1 MSDQPAADRPVRRV
15 SIGPLLRALEPDFPG
30 ITASKIRFLE
40 DQGLVHPERTASG
53 YRKYSSQDLERLQA
67 VLRLQREH
75 YMPLKVIRE
84 LADAGRLLD
93 FQDPAAP
100 VVSKDCEPAESSEQQ
115 QSDVPSSGS
124 MLSRR
129 SEHSLTMRELCLRS
143 GAGVALVR
151 ELLNFGLIR
160 DGEGHFDSHDIAVAA
175 AARELQAFGVEPR
188 HLRTL
193 RQAADRETGLVE
205 QAVATE
211 ATRRTQESARR
222 AAQRAE
228 EIAGLCLSMHAALVS
243 SRLEQLQR
251 GIAPEEP
258 SQG

>member
-1 MSDQPAADRPVRRV
+1 MSDQPAADRPARRV

-53 YRKYSSQDLERLQA
+53 YRKYSAQDLERLQA

-93 FQDPAAP
+93 FQEPAAP
-100 VVSKDCEPAESSEQQ
+100 AASQDPAPAESSEQE
-115 QSDVPSSGS
+115 QSAGPSSGS

-129 SEHSLTMRELCLRS
+129 GEHSLTMRELCRRS

>member
-53 YRKYSSQDLERLQA
+53 YRKYSAQDLERLQA

-93 FQDPAAP
+93 FQEPAAP
-100 VVSKDCEPAESSEQQ
+100 VASKDREPAESSEQQ
-115 QSDVPSSGS
+115 QTDVPSSGPL
-124 MLSRR
+124 LSRR
-129 SEHSLTMRELCLRS
+129 SEHSLTMRELCRRS

-151 ELLNFGLIR
+151 ELLNFGQI
-160 DGEGHFDSHDIAVAA
+160 G
-175 AARELQAFGVEPR
+175 
-188 HLRTL
+188 
-193 RQAADRETGLVE
+193 
-205 QAVATE
+205 
-211 ATRRTQESARR
+211 R
-222 AAQRAE
+222 A
-228 EIAGLCLSMHAALVS
+228 HV
-243 SRLEQLQR
+243 
-251 GIAPEEP
+251 
-258 SQG
+258 

>member
-1 MSDQPAADRPVRRV
+1 MSDRPHTDRPARRV

-53 YRKYSSQDLERLQA
+53 YRKYSAEDLERLQA

-93 FQDPAAP
+93 FQEPPVAAAEDRTH
-100 VVSKDCEPAESSEQQ
+100 VEGSEPEQPDGSSSE
-115 QSDVPSSGS
+115 S

-129 SEHSLTMRELCLRS
+129 GEQSLTMRELCRRS

-193 RQAADRETGLVE
+193 KQAADRETGLVE
-205 QAVATE
+205 QAVAIE
-211 ATRRTQESARR
+211 ATRRTPESARR
-222 AAQRAE
+222 ASQRAE

>member
-1 MSDQPAADRPVRRV
+1 MSDQSASDRPARRV
-15 SIGPLLRALEPDFPG
+15 SIGALLRKLEPDFPG

-53 YRKYSSQDLERLQA
+53 YRKYSAGDLERLQA

-93 FQDPAAP
+93 FQQPPAAAAP
-100 VVSKDCEPAESSEQQ
+100 QDRAPEQSSDEEGLEAA
-115 QSDVPSSGS
+115 SSGS
-124 MLSRR
+124 VLSRR
-129 SEHSLTMRELCLRS
+129 HERSLTMQELCRRS

-151 ELLNFGLIR
+151 ELLSFGLLR
-160 DGEGHFDSHDIAVAA
+160 DGAGHFDSHDIAVAA

-193 RQAADRETGLVE
+193 RQAADRQTGLVE

-228 EIAGLCLSMHAALVS
+228 EIAGLCLSLHAALVA

-251 GIAPEEP
+251 EIAPED
-258 SQG
+258 SAQD